1 MVMADMV
8 AQENNMAKKKVKQEE
23 TEVVDTKTIK
33 QRRPRVQKTNAVE
46 ETITEH
52 VVDPI
57 IEQLEGILNLP
68 IEEPVEQIIIE
79 ENTWISIVSVAESL
93 YITLQDEYKKRASND
108 ISSMLILM
116 SSVIKS
122 AKKRI

>member
-1 MVMADMV
+1 MV

-23 TEVVDTKTIK
+23 TEVVETKTIK

-57 IEQLEGILNLP
+57 IEQLEGILNRSE
-68 IEEPVEQIIIE
+68 EEPVEQIIIE
-79 ENTWISIVSVAESL
+79 ENPWLSIVSVAESL
-93 YITLQDEYKKRASND
+93 YITLEDEYKKRASND

-122 AKKRI
+122 AKKRV